1 MRRFVPPYPEEFR
14 EQMVELVRVGGRSPA
29 ELSREF
35 PCSASVIRNWVA
47 ASEPAPAQA
56 KDRATPAGSSLTS
69 AERAELD
76 RLRRDN
82 ARLQVERDILA
93 KATAWFAA
101 KSEKTP
107 TPSSNS

>member
-14 EQMVELVRVGGRSPA
+14 DQMVELVRVGGRSPA

-47 ASEPAPAQA
+47 ASAPEPA
-56 KDRATPAGSSLTS
+56 KDKVAPTAGPLSS